1 MDSDE
6 VTMALLWSLYGVG
19 MVRAFWHWHWH
30 AEWRRT
36 QVGDYKF

>member
-19 MVRAFWHWHWH
+19 MVWQAEKQRA
-30 AEWRRT
+30 
-36 QVGDYKF
+36 QG